1 MGFSLEMHKIK
12 NCVHKVYYKN
22 KTGDKVIYKVGQ
34 TKKKQM
40 VEPLILL

>member
-12 NCVHKVYYKN
+12 NCVHKVQYKN
-22 KTGDKVIYKVGQ
+22 KTRDNVIYKVGK
-34 TKKKQM
+34 TKKKKV